1 MSCIDTESRLTTP
14 SPANAASSTGPGEG
28 PVPEVVPEPVVVPL
42 YAHVFRGL
50 LAGWFVALT
59 GGVVIEWL
67 GYTREFARLAGV
79 RGALDTIAVSASVA
93 SVFGIA
99 YGLSRVSRRRIATPA
114 AAAAALV
121 LAVLAGRYLATSL
134 GDPIEAVMRTL
145 WDFDLKAGRFLVAG
159 LLPTCGLFA
168 GLRLAEDRGVGL
180 LGEVRAAALGGAAG
194 AITAL
199 PGVGQWGFRSLF
211 VYLVILVLV
220 AGLTPLGLR
229 VGALLV
235 NKVASRLN
243 GSLPWPRAGAELL
256 SYLKGFRADP
266 SLLEAGDWR
275 GRARA
280 LLQPAPGL
288 SELYRMLAFVFWVC
302 LLALLVGVLLG
313 SRGRGDHLS
322 AWASGA
328 GFSALLAYGLC
339 WETSSG
345 LASPRW
351 RGLAAACAGGCLAA
365 VLWHGGHGA
374 VEHVVCLGLAT
385 ATLTGLL
392 PWRLGVAILGL
403 FLSAFAWIPFLESV
417 GVMVDPIVRVSY
429 RTLPGPPYPVA
440 SGLVLL
446 ALALPWRAR
455 GGQFAELAFM
465 LAFGI
470 LGAMTGIRLAS
481 LPGAWRWDYDLLFR
495 GLSLSILCAVPAAAL
510 GAWVRRRLGLA
521 LISVLLL
528 GALTHWAVGYEQRAR
543 ELPFSEVNTA
553 LLVRAEAG
561 DLEAA
566 YTLGRNLRWGIGEG
580 DWEGSRSFEGWRW
593 VRVAAAGGH
602 PEAMY
607 RYGLALERG
616 RDLRRDVVAGRA
628 WIERAARAGS
638 PRAKDWLAEADD

>member
-121 LAVLAGRYLATSL
+121 LAVLAGRYLATS
-134 GDPIEAVMRTL
+134 
-145 WDFDLKAGRFLVAG
+145 
-159 LLPTCGLFA
+159 
-168 GLRLAEDRGVGL
+168 GVGL

-616 RDLRRDVVAGRA
+616 RDLRRDAVAGRA